1 MKTCVFTVTI
11 GEYYKNLAVITH
23 PIIQRY
29 ADKIG
34 ADFLVADESDKTLIT
49 QKWNKFM
56 IYQLLN
62 KYDRIIYVDTDL
74 IIRDDC
80 PNLFD
85 VVPSDKLGMF
95 NEGKYAPRL
104 EYIQDASK
112 AYGED
117 VYKWNGKFYNSG
129 VMVISRI
136 HKQIFKPPILTD
148 TIETDQPYINLRI
161 AVDKIEMFDL
171 SYNFNRMD
179 ILDKEIGIHRLNSYI
194 VHYAGAPQEQIFGVL
209 LKDIKDW
216 NEASPEYSKFSTQ
229 TIVIQVSAGMGDQL
243 CAEPVIRYI
252 RNKYFTKSDITVVT
266 HHPRL
271 FEHIKGIKLEDYK
284 SYQGKQTATLM
295 LYTTPED
302 ENNFHS
308 MSHVM
313 FHPTDFASMS
323 TIRKTLPLQDKPI
336 ELKVYQED
344 INEIV
349 DILGDDVDI
358 HDLIVVHPGRWW
370 DSKTF
375 PVFWWQS
382 IIDGL
387 VEYGYKVV
395 IIGKQLSSE
404 KGKEQGYQPVVCP
417 DRCYDLRDLTSL
429 GGMIALIGLAK
440 MTITNDSSP
449 VHIAGAFDNWL
460 ITIPTAKHPD
470 HILPFRN
477 AGNGVVHQYYKT
489 RALYKKL
496 TIDALDTCWL
506 SEHPHNIDKVIG
518 DILDYIPDPK
528 TVIDEVI
535 NIFPLDIVNPLESC
549 R

>member
-161 AVDKIEMFDL
+161 AVDKI
-171 SYNFNRMD
+171 
-179 ILDKEIGIHRLNSYI
+179 
-194 VHYAGAPQEQIFGVL
+194 
-209 LKDIKDW
+209 
-216 NEASPEYSKFSTQ
+216 
-229 TIVIQVSAGMGDQL
+229 
-243 CAEPVIRYI
+243 
-252 RNKYFTKSDITVVT
+252 
-266 HHPRL
+266 
-271 FEHIKGIKLEDYK
+271 
-284 SYQGKQTATLM
+284 
-295 LYTTPED
+295 
-302 ENNFHS
+302 
-308 MSHVM
+308 
-313 FHPTDFASMS
+313 
-323 TIRKTLPLQDKPI
+323 
-336 ELKVYQED
+336 
-344 INEIV
+344 
-349 DILGDDVDI
+349 
-358 HDLIVVHPGRWW
+358 
-370 DSKTF
+370 
-375 PVFWWQS
+375 
-382 IIDGL
+382 
-387 VEYGYKVV
+387 
-395 IIGKQLSSE
+395 
-404 KGKEQGYQPVVCP
+404 
-417 DRCYDLRDLTSL
+417 
-429 GGMIALIGLAK
+429 
-440 MTITNDSSP
+440 
-449 VHIAGAFDNWL
+449 
-460 ITIPTAKHPD
+460 
-470 HILPFRN
+470 
-477 AGNGVVHQYYKT
+477 
-489 RALYKKL
+489 
-496 TIDALDTCWL
+496 
-506 SEHPHNIDKVIG
+506 
-518 DILDYIPDPK
+518 
-528 TVIDEVI
+528 
-535 NIFPLDIVNPLESC
+535 
-549 R
+549 